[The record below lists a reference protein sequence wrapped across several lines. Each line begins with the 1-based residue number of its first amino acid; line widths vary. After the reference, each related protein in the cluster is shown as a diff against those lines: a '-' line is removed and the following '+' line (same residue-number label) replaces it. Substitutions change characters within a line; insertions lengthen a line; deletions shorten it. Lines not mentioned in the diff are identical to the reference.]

1 MTTSQQTEAVAAA
14 YRDIER
20 TLQPGT
26 LSFEASAKKD
36 AETRRRP
43 HVVMQEQ
50 EDTAPKPTITERID
64 RLDMMLG
71 VIYRRLDAIN
81 QGLEER
87 LGGLEGRLG

>member
-1 MTTSQQTEAVAAA
+1 MPTSQQTEAVAAA

-20 TLQPGT
+20 TLQP
-26 LSFEASAKKD
+26 EPP
-36 AETRRRP
+36 RRGSGRP

-50 EDTAPKPTITERID
+50 VEEDAAPKPTITERID

>member
-26 LSFEASAKKD
+26 T
-36 AETRRRP
+36 ETRRRP